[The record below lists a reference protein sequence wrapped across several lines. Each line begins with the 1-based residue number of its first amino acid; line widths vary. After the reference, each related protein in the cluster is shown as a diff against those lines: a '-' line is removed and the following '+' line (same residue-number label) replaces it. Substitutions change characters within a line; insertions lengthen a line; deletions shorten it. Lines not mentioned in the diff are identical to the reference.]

1 MSKMGFRDITS
12 KKYYQSVL
20 ITSLSKFKMKPA
32 RYVADARAKGVPVTK
47 ALTKSLKRQL
57 TRLRNSSDGL
67 INGQINFWGGIASVL
82 EYYKKEG
89 IVNFTS

>member
-1 MSKMGFRDITS
+1 
-12 KKYYQSVL
+12 
-20 ITSLSKFKMKPA
+20 MKTA

-67 INGQINFWGGIASVL
+67 INGQAKNWVTVFWIPEKALVFIMHLVSFYQL
-82 EYYKKEG
+82 HDSSST
-89 IVNFTS
+89 N